1 MINDLLL
8 LFNRWNLEDF
18 KKVLKFLHKIFY
30 RKLNQDKKLNN
41 YQKIINKLL
50 KLLINKLIKFKR
62 KRWFK

>member
-18 KKVLKFLHKIFY
+18 KKVLKFLHNIFY

-62 KRWFK
+62 KRWDK